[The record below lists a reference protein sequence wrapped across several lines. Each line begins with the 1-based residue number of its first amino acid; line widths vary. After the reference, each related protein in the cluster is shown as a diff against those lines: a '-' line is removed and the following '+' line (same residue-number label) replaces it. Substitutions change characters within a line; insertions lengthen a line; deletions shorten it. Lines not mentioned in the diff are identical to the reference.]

1 MPAQLVPTVRTTYS
15 NYDLIKGFVE
25 GWKKQ
30 FGSFPKKTSIAVL
43 YAQTAIETGSTGSM
57 WNNNIGNV
65 KYLPSKDLSADDG
78 VQYMMLNNVW
88 EIIGGKKV
96 IFQPPHQA
104 TWFRAFPTLADGIAF
119 QMDFLKN
126 KRYKK
131 AWAAI
136 ETGSPMEFTHL
147 LKIAGYYTAPEADY
161 AKAVGIYFNK
171 FMKDDSFEKIVA
183 SLVAPTP
190 EVIIEHIEDSSP
202 IPVVE
207 WAPEPITTAAEA
219 PVVKQLALQS
229 SPWSS
234 IIQFF
239 SGLIKK

>member
-1 MPAQLVPTVRTTYS
+1 MSAQLVPTVRTTYS

-30 FGSFPKKTSIAVL
+30 FGVFPQKASIAVL

-65 KYLPSKDLSADDG
+65 KYIPSKDTTADEG

-88 EIIGGKKV
+88 EILGGKKV

-104 TWFRAFPTLADGIAF
+104 TWFRSFPTLADGFAF
-119 QMDFLKN
+119 QVDFLKN

-131 AWAAI
+131 AWQAV
-136 ETGSPMEFTHL
+136 EDGSPTGFAHL
-147 LKIAGYYTAPEADY
+147 LKLAGYYTAPEADY

-171 FMKDDSFEKIVA
+171 FMKDDSFEKIVIGLTTTEPVEA
-183 SLVAPTP
+183 STP
-190 EVIIEHIEDSSP
+190 VEE
-202 IPVVE
+202 PVVV
-207 WAPEPITTAAEA
+207 PIVEA
-219 PVVKQLALQS
+219 PSAASQPPSTVVVMPVAL
-229 SPWSS
+229 SPWASV
-234 IIQFF
+234 IQFF
-239 SGLIKK
+239 AGLFGKK